1 MLLVLSPLLLPAAA
15 DLGGGG
21 GGGGHRGLWA
31 RAGAGGG
38 RRTTMA
44 ESGGGE
50 MREGV
55 GAAGE
60 GEERHRSNGDGA
72 DGGTRKPE
80 GIKKCKGIMS
90 LQKTHYL
97 FEQKHQQTESVFN
110 SSLPILC
117 PWRKT
122 GGTTTPAVLLL
133 QVLHPAAC
141 GIREGR
147 LAPSLP

>member
-1 MLLVLSPLLLPAAA
+1 
-15 DLGGGG
+15 
-21 GGGGHRGLWA
+21 
-31 RAGAGGG
+31 
-38 RRTTMA
+38 MA

-90 LQKTHYL
+90 LQK
-97 FEQKHQQTESVFN
+97 N
-110 SSLPILC
+110 SLSLGA
-117 PWRKT
+117 KT
-122 GGTTTPAVLLL
+122 STNR
-133 QVLHPAAC
+133 
-141 GIREGR
+141 I
-147 LAPSLP
+147 SI